1 MTSVARFFVKHELHE
16 KCGVFSMCK
25 KVTDFFDTL
34 KNSRSPNGSFSL
46 YQLFFRITSWLP
58 PSTML
63 TEDTSVSFASRF
75 RSERLVTPQ
84 LHMVD
89 FIL

>member
-1 MTSVARFFVKHELHE
+1 MWS
-16 KCGVFSMCK
+16 
-25 KVTDFFDTL
+25 L
-34 KNSRSPNGSFSL
+34 KNQVVECEL
-46 YQLFFRITSWLP
+46 LRITSWLP
-58 PSTML
+58 PSTIL

-75 RSERLVTPQ
+75 KSARFVTPQ